1 MLKKHWFHGIWKEQ
15 MEMKCV
21 RSSPSDV
28 MKAKEKTHEAS
39 LASQIIYQCLKGLAE
54 WTYVLMAY
62 F

>member
-1 MLKKHWFHGIWKEQ
+1 

-54 WTYVLMAY
+54 
-62 F
+62 